1 MGSLLTTVLISFLAM
16 NFDPVIRDSNS
27 KKKKKKMG
35 ISLAKSYNKQEWRE
49 KVIDICARISSEK
62 VMPKV
67 FALIMVLLN
76 SKLLY

>member
-1 MGSLLTTVLISFLAM
+1 
-16 NFDPVIRDSNS
+16 
-27 KKKKKKMG
+27 MG